1 MLQKEKHLEHLQ
13 SLRNANE
20 TDSNEVSD
28 YRKSKVRY
36 KKLVK
41 TTKGSFLRKALSSK
55 KPKKVWNAVNRTI
68 NPPKN
73 RIRQNKSDLNN
84 YFTILTSN
92 LSGKESEPLSESDIT
107 ASEEGPRFQHIY
119 YHQVYHLRLSPEDH
133 FEP

>member
-1 MLQKEKHLEHLQ
+1 MLQKKKHLEHLQ

-20 TDSNEVSD
+20 TDSNELSD

-55 KPKKVWNAVNRTI
+55 KPKKVWNAVNRII

-73 RIRQNKSDLNN
+73 RIRQNTSDLNN

-92 LSGKESEPLSESDIT
+92 LSGKESEPLSESEVLQLLKRVPDSNAFIT
-107 ASEEGPRFQHIY
+107 IKY
-119 YHQVYHLRLSPEDH
+119 TTYD
-133 FEP
+133 